1 MNFYHQR
8 KKVYKIKAN
17 QIVSSVD
24 CTEENKEV
32 TINNNVYINESLTM
46 SLLIEARKNVG
57 SWIIS
62 LLDMCLTDNGKKI
75 RKGWIYHDRKYAWCK
90 WLKLT

>member
-8 KKVYKIKAN
+8 KKVYNLKAN
-17 QIVSSVD
+17 LIVSSVD
-24 CTEENKEV
+24 CTEENEEV

-57 SWIIS
+57 S
-62 LLDMCLTDNGKKI
+62 
-75 RKGWIYHDRKYAWCK
+75 
-90 WLKLT
+90 

>member
-8 KKVYKIKAN
+8 KKVYNLKAN
-17 QIVSSVD
+17 LIVSSVD
-24 CTEENKEV
+24 CTEENEEV

-62 LLDMCLTDNGKKI
+62 LLDMRLTDK
-75 RKGWIYHDRKYAWCK
+75 
-90 WLKLT
+90 

>member
-8 KKVYKIKAN
+8 KKVYKIKAS

-24 CTEENKEV
+24 CTEENEEV

-46 SLLIEARKNVG
+46 SLLIQARKNVG

-62 LLDMCLTDNGKKI
+62 VLDMCLTDK
-75 RKGWIYHDRKYAWCK
+75 
-90 WLKLT
+90 

>member
-24 CTEENKEV
+24 CTEENEEV

-46 SLLIEARKNVG
+46 SLLIEARKNVD
-57 SWIIS
+57 S
-62 LLDMCLTDNGKKI
+62 
-75 RKGWIYHDRKYAWCK
+75 
-90 WLKLT
+90 

>member
-8 KKVYKIKAN
+8 KKVYNLKAN

-24 CTEENKEV
+24 CTEENEEV

-46 SLLIEARKNVG
+46 SLLIEVRKNVG
-57 SWIIS
+57 S
-62 LLDMCLTDNGKKI
+62 
-75 RKGWIYHDRKYAWCK
+75 
-90 WLKLT
+90 

>member
-24 CTEENKEV
+24 CTEENEEV

-62 LLDMCLTDNGKKI
+62 LLDMCLADK
-75 RKGWIYHDRKYAWCK
+75 
-90 WLKLT
+90 

>member
-8 KKVYKIKAN
+8 KKVYNLKAN

-24 CTEENKEV
+24 CIEENEEV

-46 SLLIEARKNVG
+46 SLPIEARKNVG
-57 SWIIS
+57 S
-62 LLDMCLTDNGKKI
+62 
-75 RKGWIYHDRKYAWCK
+75 
-90 WLKLT
+90 

>member
-17 QIVSSVD
+17 HIVSSVD
-24 CTEENKEV
+24 CTEENEEV

-46 SLLIEARKNVG
+46 SLLIQARKNVG
-57 SWIIS
+57 S
-62 LLDMCLTDNGKKI
+62 
-75 RKGWIYHDRKYAWCK
+75 
-90 WLKLT
+90 

>member
-8 KKVYKIKAN
+8 KKVYNLKAN

-24 CTEENKEV
+24 CTEENEEV

-46 SLLIEARKNVG
+46 SLLIQARKNVG
-57 SWIIS
+57 S
-62 LLDMCLTDNGKKI
+62 
-75 RKGWIYHDRKYAWCK
+75 
-90 WLKLT
+90 

>member
-8 KKVYKIKAN
+8 KKVYNLKAN

-24 CTEENKEV
+24 CTEENEEV

-62 LLDMCLTDNGKKI
+62 LLDMRLTDK
-75 RKGWIYHDRKYAWCK
+75 
-90 WLKLT
+90 